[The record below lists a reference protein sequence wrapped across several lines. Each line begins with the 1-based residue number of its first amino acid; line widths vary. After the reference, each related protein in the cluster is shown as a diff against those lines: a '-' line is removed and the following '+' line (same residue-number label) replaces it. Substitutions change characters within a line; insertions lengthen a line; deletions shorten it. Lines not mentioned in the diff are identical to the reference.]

1 MRRQCHQLKVSYQL
15 TASTCVVVFEKRSK
29 NRFEKRYLKDKRY
42 LKAAWLIVLLEFF
55 IAGNAIA
62 DRTDLPIEKA
72 VSVVESLHNALLAVA
87 AESDLTFQ
95 QRADKLT
102 LPVRN
107 AFDFPYISRF
117 LLRRSW
123 ADLDPAQQERFNEAF
138 ERLSIANYASRFAKV
153 SADSLVIGESSAKG
167 AKRAQVMASV
177 SIDNRDVPLS
187 YLLQP
192 ASDQRSDGWAIVN
205 VIADGVSDL
214 ALRRAEFRRVVSDK
228 GFDGLLDHI
237 ELQIE
242 DLQ

>member
-1 MRRQCHQLKVSYQL
+1 M
-15 TASTCVVVFEKRSK
+15 
-29 NRFEKRYLKDKRY
+29 
-42 LKAAWLIVLLEFF
+42 
-55 IAGNAIA
+55 
-62 DRTDLPIEKA
+62 
-72 VSVVESLHNALLAVA
+72 
-87 AESDLTFQ
+87 
-95 QRADKLT
+95 
-102 LPVRN
+102 PVRN

-214 ALRRAEFRRVVSDK
+214 ALRRAEFRRIVSDK

-237 ELQIE
+237 EQQIE